1 MKKTTISCSTKKCF
15 LCANAIE
22 EWIPAIELYKKTMQF
37 KRGEIIF
44 REGDNAEGVYFI
56 NSGVVKVFK
65 TWEDEK
71 QLIIRFAKQ
80 GDLIGHR
87 NPGTKNTYAVSV
99 TALDTVHVC
108 FVEMSFFMKTLKVNP
123 EITFKMMA
131 LYGQELEQAERR
143 MRDLAHMDV
152 RGRIA
157 DTLLMLKNKF
167 DVDVNGYINIELTRQ
182 DIASFAG
189 TIYET
194 FFKIVNEFVKA
205 RVIRFSG
212 KKIKILKVVKLE
224 EYAGNL
230 KK

>member
-1 MKKTTISCSTKKCF
+1 MKKIGISCSSKKCF

-37 KRGEIIF
+37 KRGETIF
-44 REGDNAEGVYFI
+44 REGDNAEGIYFI

-71 QLIIRFAKQ
+71 QLIICFAKQ
-80 GDLIGHR
+80 GDVIGHR
-87 NPGTKNTYAVSV
+87 NPGIKNTYAVSV
-99 TALDTVHVC
+99 TALDTVQVC

-123 EITFKMMA
+123 DITFRLMA

-157 DTLLMLKNKF
+157 DTLLMLKN
-167 DVDVNGYINIELTRQ
+167 
-182 DIASFAG
+182 
-189 TIYET
+189 
-194 FFKIVNEFVKA
+194 
-205 RVIRFSG
+205 
-212 KKIKILKVVKLE
+212 
-224 EYAGNL
+224 
-230 KK
+230 